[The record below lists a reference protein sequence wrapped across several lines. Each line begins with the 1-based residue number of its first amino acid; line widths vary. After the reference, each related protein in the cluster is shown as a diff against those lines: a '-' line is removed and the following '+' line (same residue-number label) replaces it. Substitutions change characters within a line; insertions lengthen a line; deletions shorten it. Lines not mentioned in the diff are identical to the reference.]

1 MTRFI
6 QQSACE
12 GRRPHG
18 VVPDRLRSRPRLLS
32 RLLEDRGALR
42 LVVAPPGFGKATLAF
57 EYASVMF
64 QFEHVFWLRGSS
76 PCFLRDLDAGVLAEA
91 VLEADEHAALMV
103 VTDLPLLTDDRAEAF
118 AEVVE
123 RLADANCEVIATT
136 TRADAPMELFG
147 RRVVIE
153 AAEMLVARE
162 DLEEEPEGVTD
173 RRPLGLA
180 ERIAALRWG
189 SATPIQLVLGASRA
203 GCTPEE
209 ELALWAMTVL
219 GRGTIDDVRALLGA
233 RRAEKAWDALAARC
247 PLVGISAG
255 EESFAALS
263 VSLGEVR
270 DHGRARLQ
278 ALAETCGF
286 AGREEAME
294 VLAERLMERG
304 ECGRAVSAMTLLA
317 RRRAH
322 GRWLA
327 ANGWAALWGG
337 AAVEVCELYDSATR
351 TQMAARADI
360 NAMIAWAWAQRGD
373 RARADQFA
381 QRSLVSER
389 STPRTVPSLRH
400 WRPGR
405 WATRPRAGPWR
416 RRSPPAWLNW
426 MAPGESSART
436 VWPSWSWWRME
447 YWRWAAATTSWRS
460 GRPGSAKRW
469 TGEAARRID
478 VERRLLGA
486 AAALEGLEATGAL
499 GAGADTAI
507 AGRPELVRLV
517 ACSHRALDALV
528 ECGWSLGFG
537 AYRAAAALERAGE
550 VLEGLGLP
558 RLSAPVSAA
567 LFAAHV
573 EKGAARSR
581 REKSS
586 GAPVVEDPERGR
598 SLPVS
603 SAPRTA
609 MAVAPEV
616 SVEPLRLKLFGTM
629 EVALGRRDITY
640 QFEGRPK
647 TRLLLALL
655 ALHRGR
661 ELGRDQIVSML
672 WPAADKRTGA
682 KSFYRVWGDL
692 RSLLFQQG
700 SCPYLIRSRYGCRLD
715 PDLFESDLDE
725 FEELIR
731 CLLFGPA
738 DDMAWER
745 AIATI
750 QGSFGSVLL
759 PTERKCEAIVV
770 FRDRLDAEFVDG
782 LVAASRRL
790 LVRGELQGALWL
802 AREAFQRDAGRE
814 DAAAALMRAQMATDQ
829 RSAAVQT
836 FFACRDRLS
845 RTLGLDPSPALA
857 ALYRQLLEGEL
868 SFA

>member
-103 VTDLPLLTDDRAEAF
+103 VADLPLLTDDRAEAF

-123 RLADANCEVIATT
+123 RLADASCEVIATT

-286 AGREEAME
+286 AGREEAIE

-337 AAVEVCELYDSATR
+337 AAVEVCELYESATR

-373 RARADQFA
+373 RARAVQFA

-389 STPRTVPSLRH
+389 STPRTVLSAALAA
-400 WRPGR
+400 WEVGNA
-405 WATRPRAGPWR
+405 ATRRA
-416 RRSPPAWLNW
+416 
-426 MAPGESSART
+426 MEET
-436 VWPSWSWWRME
+436 VASCLAELDGAGGVERE
-447 YWRWAAATTSWRS
+447 DGLAELVVVAHGVLALGRGGDVLAVWASQV
-460 GRPGSAKRW
+460 
-469 TGEAARRID
+469 GEALDWGGGSRID

-507 AGRPELVRLV
+507 AGRPELV
-517 ACSHRALDALV
+517 
-528 ECGWSLGFG
+528 
-537 AYRAAAALERAGE
+537 
-550 VLEGLGLP
+550 
-558 RLSAPVSAA
+558 
-567 LFAAHV
+567 
-573 EKGAARSR
+573 
-581 REKSS
+581 
-586 GAPVVEDPERGR
+586 
-598 SLPVS
+598 
-603 SAPRTA
+603 
-609 MAVAPEV
+609 
-616 SVEPLRLKLFGTM
+616 
-629 EVALGRRDITY
+629 
-640 QFEGRPK
+640 
-647 TRLLLALL
+647 
-655 ALHRGR
+655 
-661 ELGRDQIVSML
+661 
-672 WPAADKRTGA
+672 
-682 KSFYRVWGDL
+682 
-692 RSLLFQQG
+692 
-700 SCPYLIRSRYGCRLD
+700 
-715 PDLFESDLDE
+715 
-725 FEELIR
+725 
-731 CLLFGPA
+731 
-738 DDMAWER
+738 
-745 AIATI
+745 
-750 QGSFGSVLL
+750 
-759 PTERKCEAIVV
+759 
-770 FRDRLDAEFVDG
+770 
-782 LVAASRRL
+782 
-790 LVRGELQGALWL
+790 
-802 AREAFQRDAGRE
+802 
-814 DAAAALMRAQMATDQ
+814 LM
-829 RSAAVQT
+829 
-836 FFACRDRLS
+836 
-845 RTLGLDPSPALA
+845 PI
-857 ALYRQLLEGEL
+857 
-868 SFA
+868 

>member
-1 MTRFI
+1 MRPVVSEGRKKKEMPMTRFI

-147 RRVVIE
+147 RRVVIG

-389 STPRTVPSLRH
+389 STPRTVRLCGIGGLGGGQRGH
-400 WRPGR
+400 
-405 WATRPRAGPWR
+405 
-416 RRSPPAWLNW
+416 
-426 MAPGESSART
+426 APGH
-436 VWPSWSWWRME
+436 
-447 YWRWAAATTSWRS
+447 
-460 GRPGSAKRW
+460 GGD
-469 TGEAARRID
+469 G
-478 VERRLLGA
+478 RLLPG
-486 AAALEGLEATGAL
+486 
-499 GAGADTAI
+499 
-507 AGRPELVRLV
+507 
-517 ACSHRALDALV
+517 
-528 ECGWSLGFG
+528 
-537 AYRAAAALERAGE
+537 
-550 VLEGLGLP
+550 
-558 RLSAPVSAA
+558 
-567 LFAAHV
+567 
-573 EKGAARSR
+573 
-581 REKSS
+581 
-586 GAPVVEDPERGR
+586 
-598 SLPVS
+598 
-603 SAPRTA
+603 
-609 MAVAPEV
+609 
-616 SVEPLRLKLFGTM
+616 
-629 EVALGRRDITY
+629 
-640 QFEGRPK
+640 
-647 TRLLLALL
+647 
-655 ALHRGR
+655 
-661 ELGRDQIVSML
+661 
-672 WPAADKRTGA
+672 
-682 KSFYRVWGDL
+682 
-692 RSLLFQQG
+692 
-700 SCPYLIRSRYGCRLD
+700 
-715 PDLFESDLDE
+715 
-725 FEELIR
+725 
-731 CLLFGPA
+731 
-738 DDMAWER
+738 
-745 AIATI
+745 
-750 QGSFGSVLL
+750 
-759 PTERKCEAIVV
+759 
-770 FRDRLDAEFVDG
+770 
-782 LVAASRRL
+782 
-790 LVRGELQGALWL
+790 
-802 AREAFQRDAGRE
+802 
-814 DAAAALMRAQMATDQ
+814 
-829 RSAAVQT
+829 
-836 FFACRDRLS
+836 
-845 RTLGLDPSPALA
+845 
-857 ALYRQLLEGEL
+857 
-868 SFA
+868 

>member
-1 MTRFI
+1 MRPVVSEGRKKKEMPMTRFI

-103 VTDLPLLTDDRAEAF
+103 VADLPLLTDDRAEAF

-123 RLADANCEVIATT
+123 RLADASCEVIATT

-286 AGREEAME
+286 AGREEAIE

-337 AAVEVCELYDSATR
+337 AAVEVCELYESATR

-373 RARADQFA
+373 RARAVQFA

-389 STPRTVPSLRH
+389 STPRTVLSAALAA
-400 WRPGR
+400 WEVGNA
-405 WATRPRAGPWR
+405 ATRRA
-416 RRSPPAWLNW
+416 
-426 MAPGESSART
+426 MEET
-436 VWPSWSWWRME
+436 VASCLAELDGAGGVERE
-447 YWRWAAATTSWRS
+447 DGLAELVVVAHGVLALGRGGDVLAVWASQV
-460 GRPGSAKRW
+460 
-469 TGEAARRID
+469 GEALDWGGGSRID
-478 VERRLLGA
+478 VERR
-486 AAALEGLEATGAL
+486 
-499 GAGADTAI
+499 
-507 AGRPELVRLV
+507 
-517 ACSHRALDALV
+517 
-528 ECGWSLGFG
+528 
-537 AYRAAAALERAGE
+537 
-550 VLEGLGLP
+550 
-558 RLSAPVSAA
+558 
-567 LFAAHV
+567 
-573 EKGAARSR
+573 
-581 REKSS
+581 
-586 GAPVVEDPERGR
+586 
-598 SLPVS
+598 
-603 SAPRTA
+603 
-609 MAVAPEV
+609 
-616 SVEPLRLKLFGTM
+616 
-629 EVALGRRDITY
+629 
-640 QFEGRPK
+640 
-647 TRLLLALL
+647 LL

-692 RSLLFQQG
+692 RSLLSQQG

>member
-147 RRVVIE
+147 RRVVIG

-322 GRWLA
+322 GWWLA

-373 RARADQFA
+373 RARAVQFA

-389 STPRTVPSLRH
+389 STPRTVLSAALAA
-400 WRPGR
+400 WEVGNA
-405 WATRPRAGPWR
+405 ATRRA
-416 RRSPPAWLNW
+416 
-426 MAPGESSART
+426 MEET
-436 VWPSWSWWRME
+436 VASCLAELDGAGGVERE
-447 YWRWAAATTSWRS
+447 DGLAELVVVAHGVLALGRGDDVLAVWASRV
-460 GRPGSAKRW
+460 
-469 TGEAARRID
+469 GEALDWGSGSRID

-499 GAGADTAI
+499 GAGAD
-507 AGRPELVRLV
+507 
-517 ACSHRALDALV
+517 
-528 ECGWSLGFG
+528 
-537 AYRAAAALERAGE
+537 
-550 VLEGLGLP
+550 
-558 RLSAPVSAA
+558 
-567 LFAAHV
+567 
-573 EKGAARSR
+573 
-581 REKSS
+581 
-586 GAPVVEDPERGR
+586 
-598 SLPVS
+598 
-603 SAPRTA
+603 
-609 MAVAPEV
+609 
-616 SVEPLRLKLFGTM
+616 
-629 EVALGRRDITY
+629 
-640 QFEGRPK
+640 
-647 TRLLLALL
+647 
-655 ALHRGR
+655 
-661 ELGRDQIVSML
+661 
-672 WPAADKRTGA
+672 
-682 KSFYRVWGDL
+682 
-692 RSLLFQQG
+692 
-700 SCPYLIRSRYGCRLD
+700 
-715 PDLFESDLDE
+715 
-725 FEELIR
+725 
-731 CLLFGPA
+731 
-738 DDMAWER
+738 
-745 AIATI
+745 
-750 QGSFGSVLL
+750 
-759 PTERKCEAIVV
+759 
-770 FRDRLDAEFVDG
+770 
-782 LVAASRRL
+782 
-790 LVRGELQGALWL
+790 
-802 AREAFQRDAGRE
+802 
-814 DAAAALMRAQMATDQ
+814 
-829 RSAAVQT
+829 
-836 FFACRDRLS
+836 
-845 RTLGLDPSPALA
+845 
-857 ALYRQLLEGEL
+857 
-868 SFA
+868 

>member
-103 VTDLPLLTDDRAEAF
+103 VADLPLLTDDRAEAF

-147 RRVVIE
+147 RRVVIG

-373 RARADQFA
+373 RARAVQFA

-389 STPRTVPSLRH
+389 STPRTVLSAALAA
-400 WRPGR
+400 WEVGNA
-405 WATRPRAGPWR
+405 ATRRA
-416 RRSPPAWLNW
+416 
-426 MAPGESSART
+426 MEET
-436 VWPSWSWWRME
+436 VASCLAELDGAGGVERE
-447 YWRWAAATTSWRS
+447 DGLAELVVVAHGVLALGRGGDVLAVWASQV
-460 GRPGSAKRW
+460 
-469 TGEAARRID
+469 GEALDWGGGSRID

-486 AAALEGLEATGAL
+486 AEALEGLEATGAL
-499 GAGADTAI
+499 GAGAPIRPLPADPSWCGSLLAAI
-507 AGRPELVRLV
+507 APWMHSWSAAGASASEPTGRPPHWSGQGRCSKASACRGFLPLWPPHYLRLTSRRGRP
-517 ACSHRALDALV
+517 AR
-528 ECGWSLGFG
+528 
-537 AYRAAAALERAGE
+537 
-550 VLEGLGLP
+550 
-558 RLSAPVSAA
+558 
-567 LFAAHV
+567 
-573 EKGAARSR
+573 AARS
-581 REKSS
+581 
-586 GAPVVEDPERGR
+586 
-598 SLPVS
+598 LL
-603 SAPRTA
+603 
-609 MAVAPEV
+609 
-616 SVEPLRLKLFGTM
+616 EPLSSRIPSAGA
-629 EVALGRRDITY
+629 VCRCPVRPGRRWPS
-640 QFEGRPK
+640 RP
-647 TRLLLALL
+647 R
-655 ALHRGR
+655 
-661 ELGRDQIVSML
+661 
-672 WPAADKRTGA
+672 
-682 KSFYRVWGDL
+682 
-692 RSLLFQQG
+692 
-700 SCPYLIRSRYGCRLD
+700 CPWSRC
-715 PDLFESDLDE
+715 
-725 FEELIR
+725 
-731 CLLFGPA
+731 A
-738 DDMAWER
+738 
-745 AIATI
+745 
-750 QGSFGSVLL
+750 
-759 PTERKCEAIVV
+759 
-770 FRDRLDAEFVDG
+770 
-782 LVAASRRL
+782 
-790 LVRGELQGALWL
+790 
-802 AREAFQRDAGRE
+802 
-814 DAAAALMRAQMATDQ
+814 
-829 RSAAVQT
+829 
-836 FFACRDRLS
+836 
-845 RTLGLDPSPALA
+845 
-857 ALYRQLLEGEL
+857 
-868 SFA
+868 

>member
-1 MTRFI
+1 MRPVVSEGRKKKEMPMTRFI

-147 RRVVIE
+147 RRVVIG

-389 STPRTVPSLRH
+389 STPRTVLSAALAA
-400 WRPGR
+400 WEVGNA
-405 WATRPRAGPWR
+405 ATRRA
-416 RRSPPAWLNW
+416 
-426 MAPGESSART
+426 MEET
-436 VWPSWSWWRME
+436 VASCLAE
-447 YWRWAAATTSWRS
+447 LDGA
-460 GRPGSAKRW
+460 GG
-469 TGEAARRID
+469 
-478 VERRLLGA
+478 VER
-486 AAALEGLEATGAL
+486 EDGLAELVVVAHGVLAL

-692 RSLLFQQG
+692 RSLLSQQG

>member
-1 MTRFI
+1 MCI
-6 QQSACE
+6 
-12 GRRPHG
+12 
-18 VVPDRLRSRPRLLS
+18 
-32 RLLEDRGALR
+32 
-42 LVVAPPGFGKATLAF
+42 
-57 EYASVMF
+57 
-64 QFEHVFWLRGSS
+64 
-76 PCFLRDLDAGVLAEA
+76 RD
-91 VLEADEHAALMV
+91 
-103 VTDLPLLTDDRAEAF
+103 
-118 AEVVE
+118 
-123 RLADANCEVIATT
+123 
-136 TRADAPMELFG
+136 
-147 RRVVIE
+147 
-153 AAEMLVARE
+153 
-162 DLEEEPEGVTD
+162 
-173 RRPLGLA
+173 
-180 ERIAALRWG
+180 
-189 SATPIQLVLGASRA
+189 S
-203 GCTPEE
+203 
-209 ELALWAMTVL
+209 
-219 GRGTIDDVRALLGA
+219 
-233 RRAEKAWDALAARC
+233 
-247 PLVGISAG
+247 
-255 EESFAALS
+255 
-263 VSLGEVR
+263 
-270 DHGRARLQ
+270 
-278 ALAETCGF
+278 
-286 AGREEAME
+286 
-294 VLAERLMERG
+294 
-304 ECGRAVSAMTLLA
+304 
-317 RRRAH
+317 
-322 GRWLA
+322 
-327 ANGWAALWGG
+327 
-337 AAVEVCELYDSATR
+337 
-351 TQMAARADI
+351 QMAARADI

-373 RARADQFA
+373 RARAVQFA

-389 STPRTVPSLRH
+389 STPRTVLSAALAA
-400 WRPGR
+400 WEVGNA
-405 WATRPRAGPWR
+405 ATRRA
-416 RRSPPAWLNW
+416 
-426 MAPGESSART
+426 MEET
-436 VWPSWSWWRME
+436 VASCLAELDGAGGVERE
-447 YWRWAAATTSWRS
+447 DGLAELVVVAHGVLALGRGGDVLAVWASRV
-460 GRPGSAKRW
+460 
-469 TGEAARRID
+469 GEALGWGGGSRID

-528 ECGWSLGFG
+528 ERGWSLGFG

-558 RLSAPVSAA
+558 RLSAPVAAA

-598 SLPVS
+598 SLPVP

-609 MAVAPEV
+609 MAVAPEM

-692 RSLLFQQG
+692 RSLLSQQG

-790 LVRGELQGALWL
+790 LVRGELQGARWL

>member
-147 RRVVIE
+147 RRVVIG

-389 STPRTVPSLRH
+389 STPRTVLSAALAA
-400 WRPGR
+400 WEVGNA
-405 WATRPRAGPWR
+405 ATRRA
-416 RRSPPAWLNW
+416 
-426 MAPGESSART
+426 MEET
-436 VWPSWSWWRME
+436 VASCLAELDGAGGVERE
-447 YWRWAAATTSWRS
+447 DGLAELVVVAHGVLALGRGDDVLAVWASRV
-460 GRPGSAKRW
+460 
-469 TGEAARRID
+469 GEALDWGSGSRID

-486 AAALEGLEATGAL
+486 AAALEGLERPGRWAPAPIRPLPADPSWCGSSLAAIAPWTRWWSA
-499 GAGADTAI
+499 AGASASEPT
-507 AGRPELVRLV
+507 GRPPRWSGRGRCSRASACRGFPLPCPPHYLRLMSRRGRP
-517 ACSHRALDALV
+517 AR
-528 ECGWSLGFG
+528 
-537 AYRAAAALERAGE
+537 
-550 VLEGLGLP
+550 
-558 RLSAPVSAA
+558 
-567 LFAAHV
+567 
-573 EKGAARSR
+573 AARS
-581 REKSS
+581 
-586 GAPVVEDPERGR
+586 
-598 SLPVS
+598 LL
-603 SAPRTA
+603 
-609 MAVAPEV
+609 
-616 SVEPLRLKLFGTM
+616 EPLSSRLPSAGA
-629 EVALGRRDITY
+629 VCRCPVRPGRRWPS
-640 QFEGRPK
+640 RP
-647 TRLLLALL
+647 R
-655 ALHRGR
+655 
-661 ELGRDQIVSML
+661 
-672 WPAADKRTGA
+672 
-682 KSFYRVWGDL
+682 
-692 RSLLFQQG
+692 
-700 SCPYLIRSRYGCRLD
+700 CPWSRC
-715 PDLFESDLDE
+715 
-725 FEELIR
+725 
-731 CLLFGPA
+731 A
-738 DDMAWER
+738 
-745 AIATI
+745 
-750 QGSFGSVLL
+750 
-759 PTERKCEAIVV
+759 
-770 FRDRLDAEFVDG
+770 
-782 LVAASRRL
+782 
-790 LVRGELQGALWL
+790 
-802 AREAFQRDAGRE
+802 
-814 DAAAALMRAQMATDQ
+814 
-829 RSAAVQT
+829 
-836 FFACRDRLS
+836 
-845 RTLGLDPSPALA
+845 
-857 ALYRQLLEGEL
+857 
-868 SFA
+868 

>member
-1 MTRFI
+1 M
-6 QQSACE
+6 
-12 GRRPHG
+12 
-18 VVPDRLRSRPRLLS
+18 
-32 RLLEDRGALR
+32 
-42 LVVAPPGFGKATLAF
+42 
-57 EYASVMF
+57 
-64 QFEHVFWLRGSS
+64 
-76 PCFLRDLDAGVLAEA
+76 
-91 VLEADEHAALMV
+91 
-103 VTDLPLLTDDRAEAF
+103 
-118 AEVVE
+118 
-123 RLADANCEVIATT
+123 
-136 TRADAPMELFG
+136 
-147 RRVVIE
+147 
-153 AAEMLVARE
+153 
-162 DLEEEPEGVTD
+162 TD

-317 RRRAH
+317 RRRATAGGWRRTA
-322 GRWLA
+322 GRPC
-327 ANGWAALWGG
+327 G
-337 AAVEVCELYDSATR
+337 AARPSRCARLYDSATR

-373 RARADQFA
+373 RARAVQFA

-389 STPRTVPSLRH
+389 STPRTSISAALAAWEV
-400 WRPGR
+400 GNA
-405 WATRPRAGPWR
+405 ATRRAMEETVA
-416 RRSPPAWLNW
+416 SCLAELNG
-426 MAPGESSART
+426 AGGVEREDGLAELVVVAHGVLALGRGDDVLA
-436 VWPSWSWWRME
+436 VWASRV
-447 YWRWAAATTSWRS
+447 
-460 GRPGSAKRW
+460 
-469 TGEAARRID
+469 GEALDWGSDSRID

-528 ECGWSLGFG
+528 ERGWSLGFG

-558 RLSAPVSAA
+558 RLSAPVAAA

-586 GAPVVEDPERGR
+586 GG
-598 SLPVS
+598 LLS
-603 SAPRTA
+603 SRIPSAG
-609 MAVAPEV
+609 AVCRCPARP
-616 SVEPLRLKLFGTM
+616 
-629 EVALGRRDITY
+629 GRRWPS
-640 QFEGRPK
+640 RP
-647 TRLLLALL
+647 R
-655 ALHRGR
+655 
-661 ELGRDQIVSML
+661 
-672 WPAADKRTGA
+672 
-682 KSFYRVWGDL
+682 
-692 RSLLFQQG
+692 
-700 SCPYLIRSRYGCRLD
+700 CPWSRC
-715 PDLFESDLDE
+715 
-725 FEELIR
+725 
-731 CLLFGPA
+731 A
-738 DDMAWER
+738 
-745 AIATI
+745 
-750 QGSFGSVLL
+750 
-759 PTERKCEAIVV
+759 
-770 FRDRLDAEFVDG
+770 
-782 LVAASRRL
+782 
-790 LVRGELQGALWL
+790 
-802 AREAFQRDAGRE
+802 
-814 DAAAALMRAQMATDQ
+814 
-829 RSAAVQT
+829 
-836 FFACRDRLS
+836 
-845 RTLGLDPSPALA
+845 
-857 ALYRQLLEGEL
+857 
-868 SFA
+868 

>member
-103 VTDLPLLTDDRAEAF
+103 VADLPLLTDDRAEAF

-123 RLADANCEVIATT
+123 RLADASCEVIATT

-286 AGREEAME
+286 AGREEAIE

-337 AAVEVCELYDSATR
+337 AAVEVCELYESATR

-373 RARADQFA
+373 RARAVQFA

-389 STPRTVPSLRH
+389 STPRTVLSAALAA
-400 WRPGR
+400 WEVGN
-405 WATRPRAGPWR
+405 AAR
-416 RRSPPAWLNW
+416 RRA
-426 MAPGESSART
+426 MEET
-436 VWPSWSWWRME
+436 VASCLAELDGAGGVEREDGLAELVW
-447 YWRWAAATTSWRS
+447 
-460 GRPGSAKRW
+460 GGGS
-469 TGEAARRID
+469 RID

-486 AAALEGLEATGAL
+486 AEALEGLEATGAL

-528 ECGWSLGFG
+528 ERGWSLGFG
-537 AYRAAAALERAGE
+537 AYRAAAAQERAGE
-550 VLEGLGLP
+550 LLEGLGLP
-558 RLSAPVSAA
+558 RLSAPVAAA

-586 GAPVVEDPERGR
+586 GAPVVEDSERGR
-598 SLPVS
+598 SLPVP

-609 MAVAPEV
+609 MAVAPEM

-692 RSLLFQQG
+692 RSLLSQQG